1 MSSMFKK
8 LAQVSFA
15 VAAVALVAQEAQA
28 GRRPNAG
35 AGLRPPTIQRL
46 FRTFPLPPGGGG
58 GSFTPPSTP
67 TVPTGGNGSVGAA
80 PAATQPVVTAG
91 ISPRA
96 GSLFTGL
103 SRPTRGLR

>member
-35 AGLRPPTIQRL
+35 AGLRPPTIQRP
-46 FRTFPLPPGGGG
+46 FRTFPLPGG

-67 TVPTGGNGSVGAA
+67 TAPTGGNGSVGAA

>member
-35 AGLRPPTIQRL
+35 AGLRPPVIQRP
-46 FRTFPLPPGGGG
+46 FRTFPLPGTG

-67 TVPTGGNGSVGAA
+67 TGSNGSVGAA
-80 PAATQPVVTAG
+80 PTATQAVVTTG

-103 SRPTRGLR
+103 RRPTRGLR

>member
-35 AGLRPPTIQRL
+35 AGLRPPAIQRP
-46 FRTFPLPPGGGG
+46 FRTFPLPNATGT
-58 GSFTPPSTP
+58 FTLP
-67 TVPTGGNGSVGAA
+67 TTTATAAPTGGNGRVGAA
-80 PAATQPVVTAG
+80 PAATQPVATTG
-91 ISPRA
+91 IAPRA
-96 GSLFTGL
+96 GSLF